1 MEWEKKLK
9 GRSSELHRRCKV
21 RLSEISEEFAI
32 VSVRRIDH
40 GHFSIELHTWC
51 SAESCTFAMFIY
63 AKGSERLLQQ
73 FTGSDEGESH
83 LASAKMVQAEFVK
96 FV

>member
-1 MEWEKKLK
+1 
-9 GRSSELHRRCKV
+9 V

-73 FTGSDEGESH
+73 FTGSDEDESH
-83 LASAKMVQAEFVK
+83 LASAEIVRAEFVK
-96 FV
+96 SV